1 MSLAIRMQF
10 TASRGEFTI
19 DADAELPGQ
28 GIIGIFGPSGA
39 GKTSLLRLM
48 AGLDRAS
55 HGYFEVNGDI
65 LDDSAA
71 GVRMPAHRRRIAIV
85 FQEPR
90 LFGHLDV
97 EANIRYGAK
106 RADAPPITGF
116 EAIVELLGIGPLLHR
131 RPGGLSGGEAQR
143 VAIARALLSAPRL
156 VLMDEPLAS
165 LDRARRDEIL
175 PFLEALHA
183 DLPVPMLYV
192 SHQQEEL
199 LRLADHVAIVE
210 SGRLSRHGRL
220 ADMLADAQAFP
231 GEARAV
237 VLDGIARAIDAEFG
251 LTEVATPA
259 GPFWVPSRYDPG
271 TALRLIVR
279 ADDVSVSRTLPE
291 GSSIQNSLPAT
302 IAGIEDDTPATALLL
317 LDCSGQRLLARVTR
331 RAVSRLGLRPGKAVF
346 AQVKTAAVRKAAGP
360 TSVPVPA
367 EA

>member
-1 MSLAIRMQF
+1 MSPAIRMRF
-10 TASRGEFTI
+10 TASRGGFTV
-19 DADAELPGQ
+19 DAEAELPGQ
-28 GIIGIFGPSGA
+28 GVTGIFGPSGA

-55 HGYFEVNGDI
+55 HAYFEVNGDI

-71 GVRMPAHRRRIAIV
+71 GVRIPSHRRRIAVV

-90 LFGHLDV
+90 LFGNLDV

-106 RADAPPITGF
+106 RADAPPIAGF
-116 EAIVELLGIGPLLHR
+116 EAVVELLGIGTLLAR
-131 RPGGLSGGEAQR
+131 RPAGLSGGEAQR
-143 VAIARALLSAPRL
+143 VAIARALMSAPRL

-183 DLPVPMLYV
+183 DLPVPMIYV

-199 LRLADHVAIVE
+199 LRLADHVAFVE
-210 SGRLSRHGRL
+210 AGRLTRHGAL
-220 ADMLADAQAFP
+220 GEMLEAADAFP

-237 VLDGIARAIDAEFG
+237 VLAGIARATDAEFG
-251 LTEVATPA
+251 LTEVATDA
-259 GPFWVPSRYDPG
+259 GPFWVTALHEPG
-271 TALRLIVR
+271 TALRLLVR

-302 IAGIEDDTPATALLL
+302 IAGIEDDGAATSLIL

-331 RAVSRLGLRPGKAVF
+331 RAVARLGLVSGQAVF
-346 AQVKTAAVRKAAGP
+346 AQVKTAAVRKAAVP
-360 TSVPVPA
+360 ASVPVPA
-367 EA
+367 